1 MHTYGAFE
9 AKTHLGQILDEVE
22 QGKSVVI
29 SRHGRVIAIL
39 KPYTQAEENENR
51 ALKAIRAIKTMR
63 KNVKLGAKHSIKD
76 LIEEGR
82 R

>member
-29 SRHGRVIAIL
+29 SRHGREIAIL
-39 KPYTQAEENENR
+39 KPYPLIDDNQHRVA
-51 ALKAIRAIKTMR
+51 KAIQAIRTMR
-63 KNVKLGAKHSIKD
+63 KGVTLGDDLSIKE